1 MPDPSPRRV
10 LIVNQHGENR
20 GDESALRAMMGAFA
34 DRLGAVQFT
43 VVIQARQRGFRIETP
58 HAVEFLSAF
67 VPVSPRLFRAYRE
80 ADLVVSAPG
89 GPYFGDLYWSHEPL
103 HWWYVGLG
111 LAHRK
116 PVFLYAPSAGPYRRP
131 LWNCVRRWLLR
142 RFAEPLVV
150 REPESA
156 RHLAELV
163 GPEVPI
169 VTTADSAFQQRVE
182 PLPRTEYFT
191 GERAPLA
198 DRFLVAVSARDR
210 RDPCYDDA
218 FRAAIVHIDHGRG
231 AHFVLLPQL
240 TGAHSDVHY
249 LETLARALPASVSW
263 EVADP
268 ALDAVAQRRI
278 VAMSDFC
285 LAGRYHP
292 QVFAASAAV
301 PGVCVYYEHK
311 ALGLMQEIGLPEL
324 ALDAESVD
332 GQRLVAAVDDALARH
347 DELGRL
353 LASAEARLRAA
364 AARTT
369 ALAVAALGARS

>member
-1 MPDPSPRRV
+1 
-10 LIVNQHGENR
+10 
-20 GDESALRAMMGAFA
+20 
-34 DRLGAVQFT
+34 
-43 VVIQARQRGFRIETP
+43 
-58 HAVEFLSAF
+58 
-67 VPVSPRLFRAYRE
+67 
-80 ADLVVSAPG
+80 
-89 GPYFGDLYWSHEPL
+89 
-103 HWWYVGLG
+103 
-111 LAHRK
+111 
-116 PVFLYAPSAGPYRRP
+116 
-131 LWNCVRRWLLR
+131 
-142 RFAEPLVV
+142 
-150 REPESA
+150 
-156 RHLAELV
+156 
-163 GPEVPI
+163 
-169 VTTADSAFQQRVE
+169 
-182 PLPRTEYFT
+182 
-191 GERAPLA
+191 
-198 DRFLVAVSARDR
+198 
-210 RDPCYDDA
+210 
-218 FRAAIVHIDHGRG
+218 
-231 AHFVLLPQL
+231 
-240 TGAHSDVHY
+240 